1 VQAAGQPKPTK
12 ALNQILYGFLTTAP
26 NATV

>member
-1 VQAAGQPKPTK
+1 MQAAGQPKPTK
-12 ALNQILYGFLTTAP
+12 ALKQILYGVLTTAP